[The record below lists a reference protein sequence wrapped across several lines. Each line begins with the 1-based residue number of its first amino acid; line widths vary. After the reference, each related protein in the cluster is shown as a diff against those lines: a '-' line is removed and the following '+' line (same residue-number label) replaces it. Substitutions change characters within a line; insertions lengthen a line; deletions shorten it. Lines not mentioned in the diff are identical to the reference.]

1 MPVPGLS
8 SHLEGR
14 RHKVISRM
22 SFAHRMLVACGIWFA
37 LTIFGLAVGM
47 AGYAYFEKMPLD
59 DAFVNAAMILSG
71 MGPIKTEGLSHGG
84 KIFAGVYA
92 IFSGLIIVIASGFV
106 LAPMFHRVLHRFH
119 VESGKD
125 Q

>member
-1 MPVPGLS
+1 MGLPGLS
-8 SHLEGR
+8 SHFEKR
-14 RHKVISRM
+14 RSKMISRM
-22 SFAHRMLVACGIWFA
+22 SFAHRLLLACGIWFVI
-37 LTIFGLAVGM
+37 TGFGLLIGM
-47 AGYAYFEKMPLD
+47 AGYAYFEGMPLD

-71 MGPIKTEGLSHGG
+71 MGPIETKLSHGG

-119 VESGKD
+119 VETGKE

>member
-1 MPVPGLS
+1 
-8 SHLEGR
+8 
-14 RHKVISRM
+14 
-22 SFAHRMLVACGIWFA
+22 
-37 LTIFGLAVGM
+37 
-47 AGYAYFEKMPLD
+47 MPLD

-71 MGPIKTEGLSHGG
+71 MGPIETKLSDGG

-119 VESGKD
+119 VESGKS